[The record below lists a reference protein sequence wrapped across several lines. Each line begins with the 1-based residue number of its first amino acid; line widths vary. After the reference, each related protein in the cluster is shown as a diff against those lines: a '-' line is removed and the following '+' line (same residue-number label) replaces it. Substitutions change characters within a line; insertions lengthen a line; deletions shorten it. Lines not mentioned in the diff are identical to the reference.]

1 MWKKNKYKVIKKC
14 ISDELCDFA
23 YNHLL
28 LKQNVAST
36 LFKRKDIPAFSQ
48 EWGHYND
55 PQVLNTYATYS
66 DLVMEQLLIKLKP
79 LIEKKIKIKL
89 IENYSFARLYKKY
102 DILKKHVDRYSC
114 EFSTTLN
121 LGGDQWPIYLISN
134 NKKIKV
140 TLNPG
145 DMLIY
150 KGCELVHWREP
161 FLGKV
166 CGQVFLHYNS
176 QDHKNKW
183 DNRPCL
189 GYPFPMNI
197 NREIKTNE

>member
-1 MWKKNKYKVIKKC
+1 MWKKNKYKIVRKC
-14 ISDELCDFA
+14 VPDELCDFA

-28 LKQNVAST
+28 LKQNVANN
-36 LFKRKDIPAFSQ
+36 LFQRKDISALSQ
-48 EWGHYND
+48 EWGYYSD
-55 PQVLNTYATYS
+55 PQVFNTYCTYS

-79 LIEKKIKIKL
+79 KIEKIIQFKL

-102 DILKKHVDRYSC
+102 DVLKRHKDRYSC

-121 LGGDQWPIYLISN
+121 LGGDKWPIYLLSN

-140 TLNPG
+140 SLNPG

-150 KGCELVHWREP
+150 KGCELEHWREP
-161 FLGKV
+161 FLGKI

-176 QDHKNKW
+176 TDDKNKW

-189 GYPFPMNI
+189 GYPFPVNI
-197 NREIKTNE
+197 NRNIKK

>member
-36 LFKRKDIPAFSQ
+36 LFERREIPAFSQ

-55 PQVLNTYATYS
+55 PQVLNTYAIYS

-134 NKKIKV
+134 NKKIKI

-176 QDHKNKW
+176 QDDKNKW

-197 NREIKTNE
+197 NRKTKTNE